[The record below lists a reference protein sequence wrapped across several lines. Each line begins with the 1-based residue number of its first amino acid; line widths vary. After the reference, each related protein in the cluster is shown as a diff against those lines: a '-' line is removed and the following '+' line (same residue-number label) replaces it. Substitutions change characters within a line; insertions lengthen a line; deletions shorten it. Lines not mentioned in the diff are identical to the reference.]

1 MTITEPTTI
10 FRPGP
15 RQLTRTPAGWADQP
29 YTRVTLQPMSPTIG
43 AVVSGVTMADAVDAE
58 LFEELNRAL
67 LEWKVLFFR
76 DQHLTPAQQS
86 AFAANWGALEA
97 HPFIG
102 LRDDQPEETPEV
114 VRLEK
119 GPKTG
124 GFENVWHSDVT
135 WRVTPSLGSILR
147 AVEVPPVGGDTLWA
161 DMGAAYDGLS
171 DSIKE
176 RIDGLVAVHDW
187 YNTFGRGMDAAT
199 RDALRPDFPA
209 VDHPVVRAHPETGRK
224 TLYVNQAFTQHIVGL
239 DPEDSRDLLGYLYN
253 QAAFPEYQCRFR
265 WSVGDVAFWDN
276 RSTQHYA
283 VSDYFPQRRVMERIT
298 IVGDRPVAAL
308 A

>member
-1 MTITEPTTI
+1 MITEPITI

-15 RQLTRTPAGWADQP
+15 RHLTRTPAEWVDQP
-29 YTRVTLQPMSPTIG
+29 YTRFTLRPMSPTIG
-43 AVVSGVTMADAVDAE
+43 AVVAGISMSNALDAE
-58 LFEELNRAL
+58 LFQQLNRAL

-76 DQHLTPAQQS
+76 DQHLTHAQHT
-86 AFAANWGALEA
+86 AFAANWGALEN
-97 HPFIG
+97 HPFIR
-102 LRDDQPEETPEV
+102 LRTNTQPDDTPEV

-135 WRVTPSLGSILR
+135 WRINPSLGSILR
-147 AVEVPPVGGDTLWA
+147 AVEVPEVGGDTLWA

-171 DSIKE
+171 DAIKE
-176 RIDGLVAVHDW
+176 RIAGLVAVHDW
-187 YNTFGRGMDAAT
+187 WNTFGRGMDAAT

-209 VDHPVVRAHPETGRK
+209 VEHPVVRAHPETGRK

-239 DPEDSRDLLGYLYN
+239 DPAESHELLSYLYN
-253 QAAFPEYQCRFR
+253 QAAFPEYQCRFH
-265 WSVGDVAFWDN
+265 WSAGDVAFWDN

-298 IVGDRPVAAL
+298 IVGDRPAATR
-308 A
+308 